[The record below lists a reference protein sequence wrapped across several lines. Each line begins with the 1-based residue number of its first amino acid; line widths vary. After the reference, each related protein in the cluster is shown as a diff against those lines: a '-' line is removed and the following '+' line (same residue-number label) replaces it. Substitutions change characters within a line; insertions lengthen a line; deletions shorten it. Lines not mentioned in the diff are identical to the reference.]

1 MLPSSCF
8 LKTLYIKT
16 YIPELLNKYSTFMI
30 ISQIISLIVSQYI
43 NIYDNYLST
52 FFIIIGLTI
61 SLIFVFGEIL
71 FSYTI
76 FYQFNSAIIVS
87 SIWLFKLFNNLERN
101 VSYTLFPNHAYSWI
115 THLGALL
122 WITMWWYTLRIRDD
136 TVRTNSIFTME
147 VYEYQKPE
155 LKVKER
161 VSFFRALLLI
171 FIAFLVNNL
180 CTDGTIVSIFVVVFI
195 HIICSI
201 SFGPFVYLNRDFLR
215 LIPTG
220 VLLLIYLLND
230 IVLVLDSW
238 GTIQISSRL
247 GISVEGYIDARFSL
261 AIGAVFTVIA
271 AIFSFSQVYYAHVDK
286 MKIDENPAPIL
297 MLFLIGG
304 VISLMI
310 IISWLIQL

>member
-1 MLPSSCF
+1 M
-8 LKTLYIKT
+8 
-16 YIPELLNKYSTFMI
+16 
-30 ISQIISLIVSQYI
+30 
-43 NIYDNYLST
+43 
-52 FFIIIGLTI
+52 
-61 SLIFVFGEIL
+61 